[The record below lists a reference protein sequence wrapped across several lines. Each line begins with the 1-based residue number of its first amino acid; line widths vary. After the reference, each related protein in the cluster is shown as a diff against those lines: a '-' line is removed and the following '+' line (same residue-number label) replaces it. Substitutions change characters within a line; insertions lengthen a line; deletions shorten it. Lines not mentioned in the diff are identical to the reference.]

1 MAYFKFHLWH
11 TSQLKQAEKMIQNP
25 STGILKEENIE
36 KWGPITTLIIGV
48 KVGFQGFFSKRKHL

>member
-1 MAYFKFHLWH
+1 MAYFKFYLWH
-11 TSQLKQAEKMIQNP
+11 TSQLKKTEKMIQNP

-48 KVGFQGFFSKRKHL
+48 KVGF